1 MIRIALLGS
10 TGSIGRQTL
19 DVVREH
25 PDRFEVVAMSARTSA
40 ESLRNQAREFGVQR
54 LALMDKNAADKAGL
68 PGGMEAV
75 VELATLPEA
84 ELVVVAVA
92 GVVGLVPTLAAIRE
106 GKRIALASK
115 EVLVSAGELVMPLVR
130 ERGVML
136 TPIDSEHSAVFQCV
150 QGVRPDQIAKVI
162 LTASGG
168 PFRGWTREQLQNVT
182 REQALNHPTWK
193 MGGKITVDSATLM
206 NKALEM
212 IEARWLFNVPM
223 DSVEVVV
230 HPQSIV
236 HSFVEL
242 TDGSVLAQLGWP
254 DMRLPIQYALSFPER
269 PASGLQPWR
278 PHLTPNLT
286 FEPPN
291 EDILPSLRMARQ
303 VMKTGGT
310 APCAF
315 NAANE
320 EAVAQFLNG
329 KCGFLAMAE
338 VVERV
343 VNRHAALP
351 VTLEALLDVDK
362 WARAEVRR
370 ILDIPQA

>member
-1 MIRIALLGS
+1 MTRIALLGS

-19 DVVREH
+19 DVIRAH
-25 PDRFEVVAMSARTSA
+25 PGQFEVVAMSARTSA
-40 ESLRNQAREFGVQR
+40 ESLRNQADEFGVKR
-54 LALMDKNAADKAGL
+54 LALMDKTAADKAGL

-75 VELATLPEA
+75 VELATLPEVD
-84 ELVVVAVA
+84 LVVVAVA
-92 GVVGLVPTLAAIRE
+92 GVIGLVPTLAAIRE

-254 DMRLPIQYALSFPER
+254 DMRLPIQYALSYPER
-269 PASGLQPWR
+269 PASGLKPWR

-291 EDILPSLRMARQ
+291 EDVLPSLRLARQ
-303 VMKTGGT
+303 VMKQGGT

-343 VNRHAALP
+343 VNRHAVLP
-351 VTLEALLDVDK
+351 VTLEGLLDVDK